1 MSNLKDRLASDF
13 KTSMKNKDSKRKE
26 LVQLVRAGVLQRE
39 TDERIEASDSDV
51 ISIVEKEVKKR
62 RDLISELKDSRPEA
76 VEQAEVEI
84 AILEEYL
91 PEQLSEEEVR
101 NVVSEVIANLNASS
115 MKDMGSVIKETLS
128 RIKGQADGA
137 TVSSIVKELLS

>member
-13 KTSMKNKDSKRKE
+13 KTAMKNKDSKRKE